1 MEKKFR
7 ILRIVAII
15 WKVLAW
21 IVLVLSVLGGCANI
35 VFGLMLGAGARNTN
49 TALGLSAFGA
59 LGGVVVAL
67 IAIFFGVLYFVFLYA
82 FAELVDV
89 MLALEENTRATAE
102 QLKNIAKA

>member
-1 MEKKFR
+1 VGKKFR
-7 ILRIVAII
+7 ILRIVAVI

-35 VFGLMLGAGARNTN
+35 VIGLTLGAGARNTGS
-49 TALGLSAFGA
+49 ALGLPAFGV

-67 IAIFFGVLYFVFLYA
+67 VAIFFGILYFIFLYA

-89 MLALEENTRATAE
+89 MLALEENTRSTAE